1 MKKERSSFTIWK
13 QNLFFSERERQ
24 MRAQMQVARPPQLSL
39 EIVRI
44 WLILDQALSVKPPK
58 LILTALMPFAQIFL
72 CTAFCTHLHT
82 DHTAGY
88 ADLIFTPW
96 VLERETP
103 LKVFGPKGLQHMTDH
118 ILEAYA
124 TDIDFRIQAE
134 NDPGYRYNNTH
145 QCTGGGCL

>member
-58 LILTALMPFAQIFL
+58 LILTALMPFAQIF
-72 CTAFCTHLHT
+72 
-82 DHTAGY
+82 Y
-88 ADLIFTPW
+88 A
-96 VLERETP
+96 
-103 LKVFGPKGLQHMTDH
+103 QHFAPTC
-118 ILEAYA
+118 IPITLLA
-124 TDIDFRIQAE
+124 TQ
-134 NDPGYRYNNTH
+134 T
-145 QCTGGGCL
+145 